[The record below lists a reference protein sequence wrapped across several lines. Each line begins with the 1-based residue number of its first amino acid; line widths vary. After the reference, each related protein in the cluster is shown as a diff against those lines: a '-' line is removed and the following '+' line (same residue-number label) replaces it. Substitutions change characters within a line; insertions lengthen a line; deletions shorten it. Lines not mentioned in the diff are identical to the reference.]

1 MKRRAAAALLLAA
14 TAAAAEPPEHPA
26 LQCHLEQQRS
36 ADGAWRLQVRL
47 VNAGSEPVE
56 LRPGARLVL
65 YRDAAATDSYTDTAR
80 ADRLQRSALVLAPAA
95 ARSEVLLVDAAQGAA
110 LACAARAPAA
120 AALYFY
126 RFEPRP
132 AFRCR
137 LQGWSP
143 QGQPACA
150 AGAAPVR

>member
-1 MKRRAAAALLLAA
+1 MKPWPLLLAA
-14 TAAAAEPPEHPA
+14 ATAAAEPPEHPA
-26 LQCHLEQQRS
+26 LQCQLERQQESEGR
-36 ADGAWRLQVRL
+36 WRLQVRFQQL
-47 VNAGSEPVE
+47 GTEPLE
-56 LRPGARLVL
+56 LRPGAHLVL

-80 ADRLQRSALVLAPAA
+80 ADRVQRSALQLAPGA
-95 ARSEVLLVDAAQGAA
+95 ARSELLLVDAAQGQA

-143 QGQPACA
+143 EGLPACA